1 MLLLKMMRKDKI
13 QLKKNTKSQSKKNV
27 YETVNFGSTK
37 WYNILKNYF
46 YNFVIFYFDL

>member
-1 MLLLKMMRKDKI
+1 MFLLKKMRKDKNI
-13 QLKKNTKSQSKKNV
+13 IKKNTKSQPKKTV

-37 WYNILKNYF
+37 WYNILKKYL